1 MTPLQQFLVDSG
13 GVATFEKFMRWAL
26 YDPRHGYYSQ
36 RVTNVGRTGDFAT
49 SATLSP
55 ALGQAITAW
64 ANAHRD
70 EAISHNRWHLIE
82 VGPGSGQLAAGILGS
97 LSGLIRRRLT
107 YHLVEISAPL
117 AERQRETL
125 RPAARGFLA
134 PTLRWHTEIAS
145 ALQEAGGSALII
157 SNELVDAF
165 PCVVLELGPGADGFR
180 EVGLRWEEAR
190 QGPIEVLLDPSADYS
205 SCVAPLPQ
213 EARRIEIHP
222 AWREWLKTW
231 RKDWRCGRML
241 TIDYGDRA
249 GTLYHRRPRGTLRGF
264 FRQQRIEGPEIY
276 ERAGHQDLTAD
287 VNFSDLVRW
296 GEELGLTAMPLQT
309 QRDFILRWNPG
320 VDSTDAATAQILDP
334 LGAGRAFK
342 ILEQSV

>member
-13 GVATFEKFMRWAL
+13 GVVTFEKFMRWAL
-26 YDPRHGYYSQ
+26 YEPQHGYYSR

-64 ANAHRD
+64 AKAHRE
-70 EAISHNRWHLIE
+70 EAISDNRWHLIE
-82 VGPGSGQLAAGILGS
+82 VGPGNGQLAAGILRS
-97 LSGLIRRRLT
+97 LRGWMHRRLT
-107 YHLVEISAPL
+107 YHLVEISTPL

-125 RPAARGFLA
+125 RHAARGLLA
-134 PTLRWHTEIAS
+134 PSLHWHTEIAH
-145 ALQEAGGSALII
+145 ALQEADGHALII

-165 PCVVLELGPGADGFR
+165 PCVALELGPGADGFR
-180 EVGLRWEEAR
+180 EVGLRWDDAR
-190 QGPIEVLLDPSADYS
+190 QEPVEILLDPSADYS
-205 SCVAPLPQ
+205 ACVAALPQ
-213 EARRIEIHP
+213 EARRIEIHSS
-222 AWREWLKTW
+222 WREWLEKW
-231 RKDWRCGRML
+231 RKDWKRGRML

-264 FRQQRIEGPEIY
+264 FRQQRIDGPEIY

-296 GEELGLTAMPLQT
+296 GEELGLTAAPLQT
-309 QRDFILRWNPG
+309 QRDFILHWNPG
-320 VDSTDAATAQILDP
+320 VESTDAATAQILDP

-342 ILEQSV
+342 VLEQFV